1 MNRVV
6 SWLHK
11 PFRLLD
17 SRRSRWQ
24 LVIFCGVFGC
34 VFLNVFQPFNMNTWF
49 TNVRTPLFV
58 ILTFFSTAG
67 MAALAL
73 SQLAIRSI
81 FNITL
86 TTRKSFLGWL
96 LIEFFLISIAI
107 HTVNIM
113 LLKMSFFDLHEYLV
127 TLKYTLMLLVLPYFF
142 AIVLL
147 FVKEQ
152 VSVVEELTIK
162 ANKPAIPAANVTITD
177 ENGKAA
183 VHMPVRNI
191 LYFKS
196 EDNYIFLYYK
206 SDNEL
211 KKELIRT
218 NLKKLEQDPGLQN
231 FIRIHRSYMIN
242 IDNLV
247 AVSRTAQGYRV
258 KMEDGSDQILSV
270 SAKYQQSFE
279 DRIVQKAS

>member
-6 SWLHK
+6 SWFQK

-34 VFLNVFQPFNMNTWF
+34 VFLNVFQPFNINTWF
-49 TNVRTPLFV
+49 TNVRTPLFI

-86 TTRKSFLGWL
+86 TTRMGFIGWL
-96 LIEFFLISIAI
+96 IIEFFLISIAI
-107 HTVNIM
+107 HTVNIV
-113 LLKMSFFDLHEYLV
+113 LLNMSFFDLHEYLV

-152 VSVVEELTIK
+152 VSVVEELTVK
-162 ANKPAIPAANVTITD
+162 ANKPAVPATNVTITD
-177 ENGKAA
+177 ENGKAV
-183 VHMPVRNI
+183 VHMPARNI

-206 SDNEL
+206 GDNEL

-270 SAKYQQSFE
+270 SAKYQQAFE

>member
-6 SWLHK
+6 SWFQK

-34 VFLNVFQPFNMNTWF
+34 LFLIVFKPFNINTWF

-86 TTRKSFLGWL
+86 TTRGSFLGWL
-96 LIEFFLISIAI
+96 VIEFLLISIAI

-113 LLKMSFFDLHEYLV
+113 VLGMSFFDVHEYLV

-142 AIVLL
+142 GIILL
-147 FVKEQ
+147 LVQ
-152 VSVVEELTIK
+152 DQLSVVEELTIK
-162 ANKPAIPAANVTITD
+162 ASKPAVATNITIND
-177 ENGKAA
+177 ENGKAV

-206 SDNEL
+206 GDNEL

-218 NLKKLEQDPGLQN
+218 NLKKLEQDLSLQN

-242 IDNLV
+242 IENLV
-247 AVSRTAQGYRV
+247 AVSRTSQVYRV

-270 SAKYQQSFE
+270 SAKYQQAFE

>member
-6 SWLHK
+6 SWFQK

-34 VFLNVFQPFNMNTWF
+34 LFLNVFKPFNINMWF

-86 TTRKSFLGWL
+86 TTRGSFLGWL
-96 LIEFFLISIAI
+96 VIEFFLISIAI
-107 HTVNIM
+107 HTVNII
-113 LLKMSFFDLHEYLV
+113 LLKMSFFDVHEYLV

-147 FVKEQ
+147 FVQEQ
-152 VSVVEELTIK
+152 LQVVEELTIK
-162 ANKPAIPAANVTITD
+162 ANKPAVLANITIND
-177 ENGKAA
+177 ENGKAV
-183 VHMPVRNI
+183 VHMATRNI

-218 NLKKLEQDPGLQN
+218 NLKKLEQDLSLQN

-242 IDNLV
+242 IENLV

-258 KMEDGSDQILSV
+258 KMEAGPDEVLSV
-270 SAKYQQSFE
+270 SAKYQQAFE

>member
-6 SWLHK
+6 SWFQK

-17 SRRSRWQ
+17 SRRSRWE
-24 LVIFCGVFGC
+24 LVIFCGAFGC
-34 VFLNVFQPFNMNTWF
+34 LFLNIFHPFNINLWF
-49 TNVRTPLFV
+49 NNVRTPLFV

-81 FNITL
+81 FNVTL
-86 TTRKSFLGWL
+86 TTRASFLGWL
-96 LIEFFLISIAI
+96 VIEFLIISIAI
-107 HTVNIM
+107 HIVNII
-113 LLKMSFFDLHEYLV
+113 LLQMSFFDVHEYLV
-127 TLKYTLMLLVLPYFF
+127 TLKYTLMALVLPYFF

-147 FVKEQ
+147 HVKEQ

-162 ANKPAIPAANVTITD
+162 ARKPTVTGNVTIND
-177 ENGKAA
+177 ENGKAV
-183 VHMPVRNI
+183 VHMPARNI

-206 SDNEL
+206 DDNEL

-218 NLKKLEQDPGLQN
+218 NLKKLEQDLGIQN

-242 IDNLV
+242 IENLV

-258 KMEDGSDQILSV
+258 RMEAGSDQILAV
-270 SAKYQQSFE
+270 SAKYQQAFE

>member
-6 SWLHK
+6 SWFQK

-34 VFLNVFQPFNMNTWF
+34 LFLMVFKPFNINTWF

-86 TTRKSFLGWL
+86 TTRGSFLGWL
-96 LIEFFLISIAI
+96 VIEFLLISIAI

-113 LLKMSFFDLHEYLV
+113 VLGMSFFDVHEYLV

-142 AIVLL
+142 GIVLL
-147 FVKEQ
+147 LVQ
-152 VSVVEELTIK
+152 DQLSVVEELTIK
-162 ANKPAIPAANVTITD
+162 ASKPAVATNITIND
-177 ENGKAA
+177 ENGKAV

-206 SDNEL
+206 GDNEL

-218 NLKKLEQDPGLQN
+218 NLKKLEQDLSLQN

-242 IDNLV
+242 IENLV

-270 SAKYQQSFE
+270 SAKYQQAFE